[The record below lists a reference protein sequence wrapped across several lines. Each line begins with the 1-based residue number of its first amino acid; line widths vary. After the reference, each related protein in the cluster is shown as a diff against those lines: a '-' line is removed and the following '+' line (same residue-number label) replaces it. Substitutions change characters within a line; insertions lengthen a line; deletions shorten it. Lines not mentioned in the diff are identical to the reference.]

1 MRYPQSSLAN
11 LVVAGVLA
19 GSATAAIGQQIHG
32 FLDVGGTFTTIDAPG
47 SSLTQATGINDA
59 GQIVGIFD
67 DRTGTH
73 GFLKAGSTFTTM
85 DVPGFTTASGINN
98 AGQIVGQFRDIYG
111 VYHGFLEVGGG

>member
-1 MRYPQSSLAN
+1 MRYPQSSLAS

-19 GSATAAIGQQIHG
+19 GSATAAIGQQIHGFVDVGGSVTTIDISHALGTYVTGINNAGQIVGWFGDGHRVHG

-67 DRTGTH
+67 D
-73 GFLKAGSTFTTM
+73 
-85 DVPGFTTASGINN
+85 
-98 AGQIVGQFRDIYG
+98 
-111 VYHGFLEVGGG
+111 